1 MISNLMKN
9 TGKKTTTDAFII
21 YRMNGIDEL
30 KREELITGVPL
41 FLMFLSGKIEQG
53 QEEEVDGHAGEMVLE
68 LGRLAHI
75 LGIAKSDGRVAK
87 ETSCYT
93 SQGIKIIFGHKDK
106 AENDDEDG
114 PKDCPR
120 QVATA
125 DMFGRIA

>member
-1 MISNLMKN
+1 MKN

-53 QEEEVDGHAGEMVLE
+53 QEEEVDAHASQVVFE

-75 LGIAKSDGRVAK
+75 LGIAEGDR
-87 ETSCYT
+87 
-93 SQGIKIIFGHKDK
+93 
-106 AENDDEDG
+106 
-114 PKDCPR
+114 
-120 QVATA
+120 
-125 DMFGRIA
+125 